1 MEWSHLDGAIL
12 PRQTEYEE
20 HDIMARQCKIAVLP
34 GDGIGPEV
42 MAEALK
48 VLDAVEKKYGV
59 AFKRTHANVGGAGIE
74 AEGKALPDTTLNI
87 CRAADAVLFG
97 SVGGP
102 KWEHLPADEQP
113 ERGALL
119 PLRRILGLYANLRP
133 AIIFPSL
140 TGASS
145 LKEDVVSGGFDILV
159 IRELTGGIYFS
170 QPKGIEGEGSG
181 RVGFDTLR
189 YSVPEIER
197 IARIAF
203 RAARERSG
211 KVCSIDKANVLSSS
225 VLWRETVSSV
235 GKDYPDV
242 ELSHMYVDNAAM
254 QLVRQPKQFDV
265 LLCENMFGD
274 ILSDEAAMLTGSLGM
289 LPSASLS
296 GGAFGLYE
304 PSGGSAPDIAGRG
317 IANPIAQILSVGM
330 MLRYSFGMEDAAEG
344 VETAVVRVLEQ
355 GCRTADIYRKGAGER
370 LVSTREMGEAIAAEL

>member
-1 MEWSHLDGAIL
+1 
-12 PRQTEYEE
+12 
-20 HDIMARQCKIAVLP
+20 
-34 GDGIGPEV
+34 

-48 VLDAVEKKYGV
+48 VLDAVEMKYNV
-59 AFKRTHANVGGAGIE
+59 AFLRTHANVGGAGIDN
-74 AEGKALPDTTLNI
+74 EGKALPETTVDI
-87 CRAADAVLFG
+87 CKASDAILFG

-102 KWEHLPADEQP
+102 RWESLPPEEQP

-119 PLRRILGLYANLRP
+119 PLRRIFGLYANLRP

-145 LKEDVVSGGFDILV
+145 LKEEIVCGGFDIMV

-170 QPKGIEGEGSG
+170 QPKGIEGEGRG
-181 RVGFDTLR
+181 KVGFDTLR

-197 IARIAF
+197 IAHVAF

-225 VLWRETVSSV
+225 ILWRETVTAV
-235 GKDYPDV
+235 GKDYPEV
-242 ELSHMYVDNAAM
+242 ELTHMYVDNAAM
-254 QLVRQPKQFDV
+254 QLVRRPKQFDV

-289 LPSASLS
+289 LPSASLAE
-296 GGAFGLYE
+296 GTFGMYE
-304 PSGGSAPDIAGRG
+304 PSGGSAPDIAGQG

-330 MLRYSFGMEDAAEG
+330 MLRYSFGLEDAAEA
-344 VETAVVRVLEQ
+344 VETAVVKVLEQ
-355 GCRTADIYRKGAGER
+355 GYRTADIFQEGVDER
-370 LVSTREMGEAIAAEL
+370 LVSTREMGDAIASVL